1 VISKA
6 QQFLANVRGELEKTT
21 WPTRKE
27 TYGSTV
33 VVVVLVIA
41 VGIYLGLVDWGLS
54 RLVGFLLH
62 S

>member
-1 VISKA
+1 VIGKA
-6 QQFLANVRGELEKTT
+6 IQFLTNVRGELEKTT

-41 VGIYLGLVDWGLS
+41 VGVFLGLVDWGLS